1 VRLPFKGDDH
11 FANELNRAFEIVKDA
26 YLSSIR
32 PQLDVRKVDAMLGD
46 GSVIQIDSFEPQKVS
61 EFYQQLIFSIKSWVT
76 TGISRS
82 KTEDLHRIY
91 CQFAKQVG
99 RYKLLGYFGIQ
110 YHAFPYYRV
119 DKRVIEIQRELTR
132 LADEAE
138 QIFMSMAA
146 TGDSIIQKELKSIGW
161 AEMGF
166 QELLEK
172 LFEDQA
178 LTADL
183 QGKVSAVERDFPEF
197 QEMNNKKER
206 MLAELNSLLMEL
218 CQVSPVLIDHNKLMQ
233 GEEGVTTFFDIERV
247 KNQKTNE
254 TDSYIN
260 TRRIS
265 KEFTEHIVS
274 MFDELAESL
283 RAVGNGIKKS
293 K

>member
-1 VRLPFKGDDH
+1 
-11 FANELNRAFEIVKDA
+11 
-26 YLSSIR
+26 
-32 PQLDVRKVDAMLGD
+32 
-46 GSVIQIDSFEPQKVS
+46 
-61 EFYQQLIFSIKSWVT
+61 
-76 TGISRS
+76 
-82 KTEDLHRIY
+82 
-91 CQFAKQVG
+91 
-99 RYKLLGYFGIQ
+99 
-110 YHAFPYYRV
+110 
-119 DKRVIEIQRELTR
+119 
-132 LADEAE
+132 
-138 QIFMSMAA
+138 
-146 TGDSIIQKELKSIGW
+146 
-161 AEMGF
+161 
-166 QELLEK
+166 LLEK

-265 KEFTEHIVS
+265 KEFTEHVVS

>member
-1 VRLPFKGDDH
+1 MRLPFKDDDH
-11 FANELNRAFEIVKDA
+11 FANEINRVFGIVKDA

-32 PQLDVRKVDAMLGD
+32 PQLEVRKVDAMLGD
-46 GSVIQIDSFEPQKVS
+46 GSVIQVDSFEPQKVS
-61 EFYQQLIFSIKSWVT
+61 QFYQQLIFSIKSWAT

-91 CQFAKQVG
+91 CQFTKQVG
-99 RYKLLGYFGIQ
+99 KYKLLGYFGIQ

-119 DKRVIEIQRELTR
+119 DKRVIEIQRELVR
-132 LADEAE
+132 LAGEAE
-138 QIFMSMAA
+138 QAFMSLAA
-146 TGDSIIQKELKSIGW
+146 TGNSIIQKELRSIGL

-183 QGKVSAVERDFPEF
+183 QRKVSAVERDFPEF
-197 QEMNNKKER
+197 QEMNNKKEQ
-206 MLAELNSLLMEL
+206 MLAELNGLLMEL

-260 TRRIS
+260 TKRIS
-265 KEFTEHIVS
+265 KEFTEQVVS
-274 MFDELAESL
+274 MFSEVAESL
-283 RAVGNGIKKS
+283 KAVGNGIKLS

>member
-1 VRLPFKGDDH
+1 MRLPFKDDDY
-11 FANELNRAFEIVKDA
+11 FANELNRAFGIVKDV
-26 YLSSIR
+26 YLSSIK
-32 PQLDVRKVDAMLGD
+32 PQLEVRKVDAMLGD
-46 GSVIQIDSFEPQKVS
+46 GSVIQVDSFEPQKVS
-61 EFYQQLIFSIKSWVT
+61 QFYQQLIFLIKSWVA

-82 KTEDLHRIY
+82 KTEDLHRIF
-91 CQFAKQVG
+91 CQFTKQVDK
-99 RYKLLGYFGIQ
+99 YKLVGYFGIQ
-110 YHAFPYYRV
+110 YHSFPYYRV
-119 DKRVIEIQRELTR
+119 DKRVIEIQRELAR

-138 QIFMSMAA
+138 QTFMSMAA
-146 TGDSIIQKELKSIGW
+146 TGDSIIQKELRNIGW
-161 AEMGF
+161 SEVGF

-172 LFEDQA
+172 LFADQV

-183 QGKVSAVERDFPEF
+183 QGKVSAVERDYPEF
-197 QEMNNKKER
+197 QEMNNKKEQ
-206 MLAELNSLLMEL
+206 MLAELNGLLMEL

-265 KEFTEHIVS
+265 KESTEQVVS
-274 MFDELAESL
+274 MFNEVAESL

-293 K
+293 E